1 MLIKG
6 KLVMIS
12 MFLMGLN
19 VMLLSPE
26 MPHHVRVIAETP
38 PSETIVA
45 SSYYNRYG
53 RCRRCARG
61 SGRREILAISDAPQS
76 PLALP
81 ELDSLT
87 SDKVTP
93 NSLSWY

>member
-1 MLIKG
+1 
-6 KLVMIS
+6 MIS
-12 MFLMGLN
+12 TLLMGLN
-19 VMLLSPE
+19 VVLLSPE
-26 MPHHVRVIAETP
+26 MSPQVRAIAPTP
-38 PSETIVA
+38 TSETIVA

-53 RCRRCARG
+53 RCRRCGRG

-76 PLALP
+76 PLFVP
-81 ELDSLT
+81 ELASES

>member
-1 MLIKG
+1 
-6 KLVMIS
+6 MIS
-12 MFLMGLN
+12 TLLIGLN
-19 VMLLSPE
+19 VMLSSPE
-26 MPHHVRVIAETP
+26 MPQTVQSVEGVS

-45 SSYYNRYG
+45 SSYYNRHG

-76 PLALP
+76 PLFVP
-81 ELDSLT
+81 EFASET